1 MYLKFYFTCI
11 NGETLV
17 RNVLAHSNIC
27 VPVRNEQS
35 LTCTSDSSS
44 VTTAADVTFNWSV
57 LDDKSCPPP
66 SFDPL
71 ADIRSHRGF
80 RIAHLN
86 CRSLVL
92 HIDELRTMFAAPC
105 SVHLLSVNETRLDSD
120 ILDEEVAIPGYS
132 ILRCDRDRWGGGVA
146 LYVSDNIDYIPFE
159 LLIMLTLKLFLQ
171 KLCWGKAVSSFQL
184 FTHLPLLIP
193 YILTIS
199 CILLN
204 KLCHLGMKCDFNL
217 NFLVDGPDRN
227 KINDICSLLT
237 SISWLNLQHV

>member
-35 LTCTSDSSS
+35 LTCTSDSSF

-57 LDDKSCPPP
+57 LGDKSCPLP

-71 ADIRSHRGF
+71 ADIKSHRSF

-92 HIDELRTMFAAPC
+92 HIDELHTMFAC

-132 ILRCDRDRWGGGVA
+132 ILRCDRDRRGWGVA
-146 LYVSDNIDYIPFE
+146 LYISDTIDYIPFD
-159 LLIMLTLKLFLQ
+159 LVIMLTLKLLLQ
-171 KLCWGKAVSSFQL
+171 KLCWGKGVSSFQL
-184 FTHLPLLIP
+184 CTDLPLLIP

-204 KLCHLGMKCDFNL
+204 KLCHLGMKLFY
-217 NFLVDGPDRN
+217 
-227 KINDICSLLT
+227 
-237 SISWLNLQHV
+237 